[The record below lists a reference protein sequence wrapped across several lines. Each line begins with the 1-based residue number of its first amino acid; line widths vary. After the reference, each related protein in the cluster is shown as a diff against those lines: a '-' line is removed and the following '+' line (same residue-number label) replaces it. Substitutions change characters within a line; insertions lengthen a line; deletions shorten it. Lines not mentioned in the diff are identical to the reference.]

1 MYKYIYI
8 YVWTS
13 SPMVQNHRSHRSHWS
28 IPQLAKFQEEILEEP
43 PDLSQYPLMVDLVKH
58 AGPNWSD
65 LYCGGLRSGKYKLLC
80 LEVPLHFL
88 KDATRKLEM
97 TVWCIRHENEMLG
110 TTLDQMLRVF
120 VHIFPSAG
128 FFTNLDRFSAVH
140 SSGLR
145 KLLPLG
151 ITPVLGIEGKG

>member
-1 MYKYIYI
+1 
-8 YVWTS
+8 
-13 SPMVQNHRSHRSHWS
+13 MVQNHRSHRSHWS
-28 IPQLAKFQEEILEEP
+28 IPQLAKFQDEILEEP

-128 FFTNLDRFSAVH
+128 IHQLGPILSCPFFRSQKAAT
-140 SSGLR
+140 
-145 KLLPLG
+145 LG
-151 ITPVLGIEGKG
+151 DNTSPGHLAKVSLMRMS